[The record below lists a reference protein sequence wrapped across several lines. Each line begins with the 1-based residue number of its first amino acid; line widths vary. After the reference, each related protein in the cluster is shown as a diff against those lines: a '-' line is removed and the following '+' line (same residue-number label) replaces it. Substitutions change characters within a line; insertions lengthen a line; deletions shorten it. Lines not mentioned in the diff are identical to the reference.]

1 MDGKTEITHTE
12 ESQQSDQSQVN
23 QGQTVAVRKKTD
35 IINVLL
41 LVACIVLAVI
51 IVVKVFFV
59 TTVKVSQTSMY
70 DTLNDGDVVVVSKV
84 SAVQRGD
91 IVVFFEEDVTGF
103 FQKLDDSNKKLIK
116 RVVAVA
122 GDEIW
127 VENVTAD
134 TYKVMVRCHD
144 TGEVVEEH
152 YTYKGNEVNIPNIGR
167 AYLERLSECVGEEN
181 AYTVPEGYFFAMGDN
196 RNNSRD
202 SRNSEVGDISYSK
215 VFGVVI
221 K

>member
-1 MDGKTEITHTE
+1 MDDKTEVTNTD
-12 ESQQSDQSQVN
+12 SAQQSDQSEVN
-23 QGQTVAVRKKTD
+23 QGQTVAVPRKTD
-35 IINVLL
+35 IVNVLL
-41 LVACIVLAVI
+41 AIACVVLALI
-51 IVVKVFFV
+51 IVIKVFFV

-84 SAVQRGD
+84 SAIGRGD

-103 FQKLDDSNKKLIK
+103 FQKLDDKNKKLIK
-116 RVVAVA
+116 RVVAVE
-122 GDEIW
+122 GDKIW
-127 VENVTAD
+127 VEEVPD
-134 TYKVMVRCHD
+134 GTYKVMVWCHD
-144 TGEVVEEH
+144 TDEVAEEH
-152 YTYKGNEVNIPNIGR
+152 YTYKGKEVNIPSISWGN
-167 AYLERLSECVGEEN
+167 LKRLQSCVGEEN

-202 SRNSEVGDISYSK
+202 SRSAEVGDISYSK

>member
-1 MDGKTEITHTE
+1 MDDKTEITHTE
-12 ESQQSDQSQVN
+12 ESQQSDQSQIN

-134 TYKVMVRCHD
+134 TYKVMVGCHD

-152 YTYKGNEVNIPNIGR
+152 YTYKGKEVNIPSISWDN
-167 AYLERLSECVGEEN
+167 LKRLQSCVGEEN

-196 RNNSRD
+196 RNDSRD
-202 SRNSEVGDISYSK
+202 SREVGLGDISYSK